1 MSREN
6 IRAGRK
12 AFVVC
17 CISAFFIVNTFQL
30 IMCGCFWLRQELKE
44 SLYPSVCPSSTS
56 FSRKPNPH
64 LSLSGLVKLYLS
76 APSPYFVWQT
86 EPTHTLSCFFTNWHM
101 QKVECRC
108 RSKYPQS
115 ECELVIV
122 LCGVSA
128 DFCWHVL
135 AALSSPGCRVCG
147 HCISQSEGRLGSLDQ
162 SEDDSRLSPGPLGAA
177 TRVTWSSSHLTLP
190 ALHTTHCRVPVTH
203 ITPSLGRGNWP
214 ETQGRANSQHG

>member
-1 MSREN
+1 MPDN
-6 IRAGRK
+6 IHSIK
-12 AFVVC
+12 W
-17 CISAFFIVNTFQL
+17 L
-30 IMCGCFWLRQELKE
+30 FWLRQELKE
-44 SLYPSVCPSSTS
+44 SLYLSVCPSGTS
-56 FSRKPNPH
+56 FSRKPNLH

-162 SEDDSRLSPGPLGAA
+162 SEDDSRLGPGPLGAGHSGDLVQQPLDI
-177 TRVTWSSSHLTLP
+177 TSITHNTLSGASNP
-190 ALHTTHCRVPVTH
+190 HNTL
-203 ITPSLGRGNWP
+203 SGEG
-214 ETQGRANSQHG
+214 